1 IYLIQM
7 DTLKKIRRSI
17 SSTNTVHTT
26 VPSGKIERKQTWV
39 HSPDVLLHGSVTYT
53 LRLVGTKPVNK
64 PKGTDIVR
72 EAIHAIHFQNEN
84 RRAETSHSDSKLQK
98 VDLRINVEGVT
109 ILDAKTKELLF
120 RYPLKRISF
129 CSDDKQDKRYLAF
142 IANDGDSSKSTCLV
156 FLSDKMSEE
165 ITRTIGE
172 AFDLCY
178 KKFMDNHKLD
188 LQNQKEV
195 LILRKRIAEL
205 EEENQRLSQLLA
217 DSTRSRHPD
226 APGTTNGSNPL
237 SLLDIPD
244 LPSTPMPLH
253 PPPSLLS
260 SLDTTDPPK
269 NSSTN
274 KLGSPTGFLPPP
286 SVLVSGAPM
295 YSTPLT
301 TMTIA
306 PPPPPPVPARRTVN
320 SQVTPPVPVTSTSS
334 TSIFDD
340 TFDPR
345 NGSSKHKTKEE
356 YDSMINA
363 VDAELANLKSS
374 NDFSF
379 EVESSDAFKDFEDD
393 NEYGCP
399 KNIVDPKNVQESKNI
414 SKPSFS

>member
-1 IYLIQM
+1 M

-17 SSTNTVHTT
+17 STTNTVQTT
-26 VPSGKIERKQTWV
+26 VPSGRIEKKSTWI
-39 HSPDVLLHGSVTYT
+39 HSPDVLLYGSVTYT

-109 ILDAKTKELLF
+109 ILDAKNKELLF

-205 EEENQRLSQLLA
+205 EEENQRLSQLFA
-217 DSTRSRHPD
+217 NSTRSRHSDTPD
-226 APGTTNGSNPL
+226 ATNGSNTL
-237 SLLDIPD
+237 SIIDAPD
-244 LPSTPMPLH
+244 LPSTPMPTG
-253 PPPSLLS
+253 PPPSLLM
-260 SLDTTDPPK
+260 SLDQP
-269 NSSTN
+269 SSTSN
-274 KLGSPTGFLPPP
+274 TKLISPTGLLPPP
-286 SVLVSGAPM
+286 SVLASG
-295 YSTPLT
+295 TPLYSAPLIT
-301 TMTIA
+301 TIA
-306 PPPPPPVPARRTVN
+306 PPPPVPTRRNLN
-320 SQVTPPVPVTSTSS
+320 SQITPPVSAP
-334 TSIFDD
+334 SIFDD

-345 NGSSKHKTKEE
+345 AKPPNGSSTHKTKEE
-356 YDSMINA
+356 YDTMINA
-363 VDAELANLKSS
+363 VDAELANLKTSS
-374 NDFSF
+374 SKDFSF
-379 EVESSDAFKDFEDD
+379 EVADGGDAFKDFEDD
-393 NEYGCP
+393 NDYGNP
-399 KNIVDPKNVQESKNI
+399 QNIVDPVRIQESKNI
-414 SKPSFS
+414 TRPSFS

>member
-1 IYLIQM
+1 M

-17 SSTNTVHTT
+17 SATNTVQTT

-39 HSPDVLLHGSVTYT
+39 HSPDVLLYGSVTYT

-64 PKGTDIVR
+64 PKGTDVVR

-84 RRAETSHSDSKLQK
+84 RRAETSRSDAKLQK

-109 ILDAKTKELLF
+109 IQDAKSKELLF

-226 APGTTNGSNPL
+226 APSTVHDSNSL
-237 SLLDIPD
+237 SLLDTPD
-244 LPSTPMPLH
+244 LPSTPMPIG

-260 SLDTTDPPK
+260 SLDVLDI
-269 NSSTN
+269 SSSAPN
-274 KLGSPTGFLPPP
+274 KQISPSGLLPPP
-286 SVLVSGAPM
+286 SVLASGAPL
-295 YSTPLT
+295 YSIPLT
-301 TMTIA
+301 STTIA
-306 PPPPPPVPARRTVN
+306 PPPPVPARRAQN
-320 SQVTPPVPVTSTSS
+320 SSQITPPASS

-345 NGSSKHKTKEE
+345 ANSNGSSKQHKTKEE

-363 VDAELANLKSS
+363 VDAELANLKTSS
-374 NDFSF
+374 SKDFSF
-379 EVESSDAFKDFEDD
+379 EVADGGDAFKDFEED

-414 SKPSFS
+414 RPSFN